1 VRSAVIR
8 LIVNAVPIA
17 QPRARATSRGAHA
30 AMYSPTTVKT
40 KAGRKPHPI
49 VAFKN
54 AVRAAAVSNGN
65 DGTSLID
72 SALRV
77 DCCFVFPRPQ
87 RLLKKSSPK
96 CRLPHVI
103 KPDRDNLDKAVLDSL
118 TGLVWVDDCQ
128 AYSGLIEKFY
138 VAAGEDPH
146 VVIVITKIGFICD

>member
-1 VRSAVIR
+1 MIR
-8 LIVNAVPIA
+8 LIVNAVPVA

-40 KAGRKPHPI
+40 KAGRKAHPI
-49 VAFKN
+49 VAFKT
-54 AVRAAAVSNGN
+54 AVRAAAFGKGF
-65 DGTSLID
+65 DGTNLLD

-87 RLLKKSSPK
+87 RLLRKNDPK
-96 CRLPHVI
+96 CRLPHTI

-128 AYSGLIEKFY
+128 ASTGLVEKYYAASGE
-138 VAAGEDPH
+138 VPH
-146 VVIVITKIGFICD
+146 VAIVITKMEVICD

>member
-1 VRSAVIR
+1 MIR
-8 LIVNAVPIA
+8 LIVKAVPVA
-17 QPRARATSRGAHA
+17 QPRAKATSRGAHA

-40 KAGRKPHPI
+40 KAGRKAHPI

-54 AVRAAAVSNGN
+54 AVRAAARGQGFQGEN
-65 DGTSLID
+65 LID

-87 RLLKKSSPK
+87 RLLRKNDPK
-96 CRLPHVI
+96 GRIPHTI

-128 AYSGLIEKFY
+128 ASTGLVEKY
-138 VAAGEDPH
+138 YAAADEVSHVA
-146 VVIVITKIGFICD
+146 IVITKLGGDL

>member
-1 VRSAVIR
+1 VIR
-8 LIVNAVPIA
+8 LIVNTVPVA

-40 KAGRKPHPI
+40 KAGRKAHPI
-49 VAFKN
+49 VAFKT
-54 AVRAAAVSNGN
+54 AVRAAAFGKGF
-65 DGTSLID
+65 DGTNLID

-87 RLLKKSSPK
+87 RLLRKSDPK
-96 CRLPHVI
+96 GRIPHTI

-128 AYSGLIEKFY
+128 AASGLVEKY
-138 VAAGEDPH
+138 YAAAGEAPH
-146 VVIVITKIGFICD
+146 VTIVITKVEVKCD

>member
-1 VRSAVIR
+1 MIR
-8 LIVNAVPIA
+8 LIVNTVPVA

-40 KAGRKPHPI
+40 KAGRKAHPI
-49 VAFKN
+49 VAFKT
-54 AVRAAAVSNGN
+54 AVRAAAFGKGF
-65 DGTSLID
+65 DGTNLID

-96 CRLPHVI
+96 CRMPHTI
-103 KPDRDNLDKAVLDSL
+103 TPDRDNLDKAVLDSL

-128 AYSGLIEKFY
+128 ASTGLVEKFY
-138 VAAGEDPH
+138 VADGEEPH

>member
-1 VRSAVIR
+1 MRAVVIQ

-40 KAGRKPHPI
+40 KAGRKAHPI

-65 DGTSLID
+65 DGTNLID
-72 SALRV
+72 CALRV

-96 CRLPHVI
+96 CRLPHII
-103 KPDRDNLDKAVLDSL
+103 KPDRDNLDKAVLDCL

-128 AYSGLIEKFY
+128 AYSGLIEKYY
-138 VAAGEDPH
+138 VADGELPH
-146 VVIVITKIGFICD
+146 VVIIITKIGSTCD